1 MRLESSAP
9 TDGEPDG
16 GWVEAPMLIDTQILQ
31 LLLCRFTGDKV
42 SLEEPCRARF
52 GLFHPDVECK
62 TVFVQT
68 EGLKAAL
75 VDALVLPEI
84 TDEVRAP
91 YASAG
96 EAIGT
101 GHL

>member
-1 MRLESSAP
+1 MKLESSALV
-9 TDGEPDG
+9 DGEPEG
-16 GWVEAPMLIDTQILQ
+16 GWIWAPTLIDTQILQ

-42 SLEEPCRARF
+42 TINEPCQARF
-52 GLFHPDVECK
+52 VMAHPDVECR

-75 VDALVLPEI
+75 VDSLLLPEI

-91 YASAG
+91 YGTAG

>member
-1 MRLESSAP
+1 MRLESSDP
-9 TDGEPDG
+9 VEGEPEG
-16 GWVEAPMLIDTQILQ
+16 GWVEAPTLIDTQILQ
-31 LLLCRFTGDKV
+31 TLLCKFTGDKV
-42 SLEEPCRARF
+42 TIEEPCQARF

-75 VDALVLPEI
+75 VDGLLLPEV

-91 YASAG
+91 HASAG